1 MGLVSKTLT
10 AIAFC
15 AASTAAHAG
24 TITASQGSTDLAT
37 VVCPNCVGYT
47 APGVTSPTAAQT
59 ENAQPSNET
68 AEANFINSMTGTT
81 MFTSGDADKTNSG
94 GAASFDFTS
103 SFQYIVFKIG
113 NQRFLIENFAANS
126 LFEFDQIDGTGSG
139 LSHYTG
145 FGQIAAIPVP
155 AAGLLLG
162 SVLLGGGMVAR
173 RRRKQ
178 AA

>member
-1 MGLVSKTLT
+1 MGFVSKTLT

-15 AASTAAHAG
+15 AVSTAAHAG

-37 VVCPNCVGYT
+37 VVCLSCVGYI
-47 APGVTSPTAAQT
+47 APGTTSPTAAQT

-68 AEANFINSMTGTT
+68 AEANFINTMTGTT
-81 MFTSGDADKTNSG
+81 MFTSSDADKISDG
-94 GAASFDFTS
+94 GASLDFTS

-145 FGQIAAIPVP
+145 FGQVAAVPVP

-162 SVLLGGGMVAR
+162 SVLLGGGFAAR

>member
-1 MGLVSKTLT
+1 M
-10 AIAFC
+10 
-15 AASTAAHAG
+15 
-24 TITASQGSTDLAT
+24 QGSTDLAT
-37 VVCPNCVGYT
+37 VVCPSCVGYT
-47 APGVTSPTAAQT
+47 GPGTTSPTAAQT
-59 ENAQPSNET
+59 ENGNPSNPT
-68 AEANFINSMTGTT
+68 AEANFVNSLTGTT
-81 MFTSGDADKTNSG
+81 MFGGTDADKTDTG
-94 GAASFDFTS
+94 GAGSFDFTS

-113 NQRFLIENFAANS
+113 NQRFLVENFAANS
-126 LFEFDQIDGTGSG
+126 LFEFDQINGTGSG

-145 FGQIAAIPVP
+145 FGQVAATVPVP